1 MKKNLLIGM
10 AALLMAGLTSCS
22 SSDDASVDFKKP
34 LETDQSFYA
43 NIAICSAD
51 AMMRSGYDD
60 ENPYDNSKDP
70 AFDRGTE
77 DENKINSIFLIFYDA
92 DGNRVSTTQVRK
104 DNNASGGYDT
114 TPSTGDVIYR
124 GVVQID
130 VKHGSQMPAYVMCF
144 VNPITSTNFAINP
157 DFETFSSLQAA
168 TRPRIIDDNGVF
180 AMSKSVYWGTD
191 RVNDTPDQKIIATPL
206 FSGDTY
212 ANSSTG
218 TYQLFNTR
226 EEAENAKDESIVN
239 IYVERYAAKVSLQ
252 IEEGATND
260 NIQLSDDYSLKFV
273 PEYWAVNSYESKTY
287 VCKSFLAEN
296 GDVDLT
302 FEELQAAL
310 SGGNTTNLWHWNS
323 PELHRC
329 YWAQSPGYYEKAYPR
344 VADDIADNPTAYAL
358 GYYSYDEIRGN
369 ASDHITAKAKEIK
382 GNATTTIYARENTVS
397 GNALANA
404 ASDPNASVKAAIASA
419 VIVGHYELYDKD
431 NQNVNTKMFYIMGN
445 ATNGYT
451 VFKNEDEMKTYFVR
465 TTIPFALDANG
476 DDTFFDY
483 NNGTFTRSSFQT
495 YFTVVHPYKASRE
508 NLVVD
513 SRFVTIQLTEKA
525 KNANIYAYINGEYQ
539 LVDENNF
546 DEVNKQMFYAAGT
559 VQGFNDGKVFY
570 NIPIKHLGFY
580 RKGNDNA
587 GKTGTEKNFNW
598 TKCFSGDFG
607 LVRNHSYS
615 IVVSEIKGL
624 GNGIP
629 NPDDPIVPP
638 TDPEEYFIGAKIIV
652 LNWAV
657 VPEQK
662 VKL

>member
-1 MKKNLLIGM
+1 MKKTLFIGL
-10 AALLMAGLTSCS
+10 AALLMAGLSSCS
-22 SSDDASVDFKKP
+22 SSDDVSVDIKKP
-34 LETDQSFYA
+34 LETDKTFFA
-43 NIAICSAD
+43 NIAICSTETT
-51 AMMRSGYDD
+51 MRSGYDE
-60 ENPYDNSKDP
+60 ENPYDNTKDP
-70 AFDRGTE
+70 AFDKGTE

-104 DNNASGGYDT
+104 DNDVSGSYAT
-114 TPSTGDVIYR
+114 STGDIIYS

-157 DFETFSSLQAA
+157 DFETLTSLQAA

-191 RVNDTPDQKIIATPL
+191 RVNNTPDQKIIATPL

-212 ANSSTG
+212 ANNSTG

-226 EEAENAKDESIVN
+226 EEAENADEESIVN

-252 IEEGATND
+252 IEEGATNG
-260 NIQLSDDYSLKFV
+260 NITLSSDYTLKFV

-302 FEELQAAL
+302 FDELQTAL
-310 SGGNTTNLWHWNS
+310 SGGNLTNLWHWNS

-344 VADDIADNPTAYAL
+344 VADDIADNPTGYAL
-358 GYYSYDEIRGN
+358 GYYSYDEIVNN
-369 ASDHITAKAKEIK
+369 ASDHITAKAKAIK
-382 GNATTTIYARENTVS
+382 GSAATTIYARENTVS
-397 GNALANA
+397 GNALATA
-404 ASDPNASVKAAIASA
+404 ASNPDASVKAAIASA
-419 VIVGHYELYDKD
+419 VIVGHYDLYDK
-431 NQNVNTKMFYIMGN
+431 NNTKVSTKMFYIMGN

-465 TTIPFALDANG
+465 TTIPFALDAKG
-476 DDTFFDY
+476 EDTFFNY
-483 NNGTFTRSSFQT
+483 NNGTFTKPYQK
-495 YFTVVHPYKASRE
+495 YFTVVHPYDASRE

-513 SRFVTIQLTEKA
+513 SRFVTIQLTKEA
-525 KNANIYAYINGEYQ
+525 MNSGIYAYINGEYR
-539 LVDENNF
+539 LVDEDNF
-546 DEVNKQMFYAAGT
+546 NEVNKQMFYAAGT
-559 VQGFNDGKVFY
+559 VQGFNEGKVFY

-580 RKGNDNA
+580 RKGNVNA
-587 GKTGTEKNFNW
+587 DKMGTESTFNW
-598 TKCFSGDFG
+598 KECFSGDFG